1 MGFKLTPDR
10 LFPNNMSGQLTIP
23 QLQVR
28 PAYYSPITRRL
39 NESNRYINFTM
50 IEFVSGFLMLP
61 I

>member
-28 PAYYSPITRRL
+28 PAYYSPITGQASLLFPNYRSDAQKKWVKPL
-39 NESNRYINFTM
+39 Y
-50 IEFVSGFLMLP
+50 
-61 I
+61 

>member
-28 PAYYSPITRRL
+28 PAYYSPITGQASLLFPNYR
-39 NESNRYINFTM
+39 
-50 IEFVSGFLMLP
+50 SGQLTIP
-61 I
+61 Q